1 MSLTRTTE
9 PSDEP
14 SPIAPEPS
22 VAARRAP
29 FRPLWP
35 RVALLACILLALA
48 WLLAP
53 ILRWAYDIE
62 RAGRLMDAGLTWP
75 TPRQA
80 DSLPQARDAQALDQA
95 LEYLD
100 DAAHRRPQH
109 PHSYRLAGQIYA
121 ARADWE
127 RAAAMFNQAHARAP
141 QNPLYAW
148 EASLI
153 YDQMRRVVEQA
164 PRASLMDA
172 LAGGHL
178 IAPGQLVKSL
188 FCSDKGAASCY
199 FGRGTYIQPYAAFPD
214 HAATELP
221 ILFLHPPA
229 SIEQTLL
236 IPPAQP
242 ALSFVVGLDPVAREW
257 RSDGATFRIWVTP
270 PSGARQLVAELTLDR
285 ATALRGWVP
294 GWADLTPWAGQTVTL
309 ALESYPGPADDLNDD
324 WYGWGNLA
332 LTSTPAARYATLLP
346 QQRMSQARA
355 GIR

>member
-1 MSLTRTTE
+1 MSLTTTTE
-9 PSDEP
+9 PADAL
-14 SPIAPEPS
+14 SPTESESA
-22 VAARRAP
+22 VGARRVP
-29 FRPLWP
+29 FRPSRAML
-35 RVALLACILLALA
+35 ALLACILLALA

-53 ILRWAYDIE
+53 TLRWAYDIE
-62 RAGRLMDAGLTWP
+62 RAGRLMDVGMAWP

-80 DSLPQARDAQALDQA
+80 DSLPQARDEQALDQA

-100 DAAHRRPQH
+100 DATRRRPEH

-127 RAAAMFNQAHARAP
+127 RAAALLEQARARAP

-148 EASLI
+148 EAGLI
-153 YDQMRRVVEQA
+153 YDQMRRLVEQA
-164 PRASLMDA
+164 PHASLMDA

-199 FGRGTYIQPYAAFPD
+199 FGRGTYMQPYAAFPD
-214 HAATELP
+214 HAAVELP
-221 ILFLHPPA
+221 VLFLHPPA
-229 SIEQTLL
+229 SVEQALF

-242 ALSFVVGLDPVAREW
+242 ALSFVVGLDPVVRAW
-257 RSDGATFRIWVTP
+257 RSDGATFRVWVTP
-270 PSGARQLVAELTLDR
+270 PSGTRQLVAELTLDR

-294 GWADLTPWAGQTVTL
+294 GWADLRPWAGQTVTL
-309 ALESYPGPADDLNDD
+309 ALESHPGPADDLNDD

-332 LTSTPAARYATLLP
+332 LTSAPAARYATLLP
-346 QQRMSQARA
+346 KQRMIQSRA
-355 GIR
+355 GVQ

>member
-1 MSLTRTTE
+1 MNI
-9 PSDEP
+9 PSIDEQTVSTDP
-14 SPIAPEPS
+14 YTPHVEELRPRRRY
-22 VAARRAP
+22 RRAG
-29 FRPLWP
+29 
-35 RVALLACILLALA
+35 LAGLLALA
-48 WLLAP
+48 AVAWLLGP
-53 ILRWAYDIE
+53 TLLWAYDIE
-62 RAGRLMDAGLTWP
+62 RAGRLMDVGLAWP

-80 DSLPQARDAQALDQA
+80 DSLPQARDAQALDRA

-100 DAAHRRPQH
+100 DATRRRPEH
-109 PHSYRLAGQIYA
+109 PHSYRLAGQIFA

-127 RAAAMFNQAHARAP
+127 RAAAMLAQARARAP

-148 EASLI
+148 EAGLI

-199 FGRGTYIQPYAAFPD
+199 FGRGTYFQPYAAFPNQ
-214 HAATELP
+214 AAVELP

-229 SIEQTLL
+229 SVEQALF

-242 ALSFVVGLDPVAREW
+242 ALSFVVGLDPVARTW
-257 RSDGATFRIWVTP
+257 RSDGATFRVWVTP

-309 ALESYPGPADDLNDD
+309 ALESHPGPADDLNDD

-332 LTSTPAARYATLLP
+332 LTSAPAARYATLLP
-346 QQRMSQARA
+346 EQRMIQARA

>member
-1 MSLTRTTE
+1 MSLTSTTE
-9 PSDEP
+9 PTDAP
-14 SPIAPEPS
+14 SPIAPGSP

-29 FRPLWP
+29 FRPPWP
-35 RVALLACILLALA
+35 KVALLACILLALA
-48 WLLAP
+48 WVLAP
-53 ILRWAYDIE
+53 MLRWAYAIE
-62 RAGRLMDAGLTWP
+62 RAGQRMDVGLTWP

-100 DAAHRRPQH
+100 DAMRRRPEH
-109 PHSYRLAGQIYA
+109 PHSYRLAGQVYA

-127 RAAAMFNQAHARAP
+127 RAAAMLNQARARAP

-153 YDQMRRVVEQA
+153 YDQMRRGAEQA
-164 PRASLMDA
+164 PRVSLMDT
-172 LAGGHL
+172 LAGGNL

-199 FGRGTYIQPYAAFPD
+199 FGRSTYIQPYAAFPN
-214 HAATELP
+214 HAAAELP
-221 ILFLHPPA
+221 VLFLHPPA
-229 SIEQTLL
+229 SIHQTLL
-236 IPPAQP
+236 IPPTQP

-257 RSDGATFRIWVTP
+257 RSDGATFRIWLIP
-270 PSGARQLVAELTLDR
+270 PSGTRQLVAELTLDR

-309 ALESYPGPADDLNDD
+309 ALESHPGPADDLNDD

-332 LTSTPAARYATLLP
+332 LTSAPAARYATLLP
-346 QQRMSQARA
+346 QQRMLQARA

>member
-1 MSLTRTTE
+1 MNIPAHDQQAEPVEAIELTGQKLQRGA
-9 PSDEP
+9 SF
-14 SPIAPEPS
+14 
-22 VAARRAP
+22 RRS
-29 FRPLWP
+29 RLTLG
-35 RVALLACILLALA
+35 LLACIVLALA
-48 WLLAP
+48 WLLMP
-53 ILRWAYDIE
+53 MLSWAYDIE
-62 RAGRLMDAGLTWP
+62 RAGRLMDVGLAWP

-95 LEYLD
+95 LAYLD
-100 DAAHRRPQH
+100 DAARRRPEH

-127 RAAAMFNQAHARAP
+127 RAAAMLDQARAHAP

-148 EASLI
+148 ESSLI

-172 LAGGHL
+172 LASGHL

-199 FGRGTYIQPYAAFPD
+199 FGRSTYTQPYAAFPD
-214 HAATELP
+214 QTAAELP
-221 ILFLHPPA
+221 VLFLHPPA
-229 SIEQTLL
+229 SMEQTLL
-236 IPPAQP
+236 VPPAQP

-270 PSGARQLVAELTLDR
+270 PSGTRQLVAELTLDR

-324 WYGWGNLA
+324 WYRWGNLA
-332 LTSTPAARYATLLP
+332 LTSAPAARYATLLP
-346 QQRMSQARA
+346 QQRMIQARA
-355 GIR
+355 GIQ